1 MEDYILASVFT
12 GYAYDKLTPVLNKP
26 MVYDDLH

>member
-1 MEDYILASVFT
+1 MEDCILASVFT
-12 GYAYDKLTPVLNKP
+12 GYAYDKTTPVLNEA